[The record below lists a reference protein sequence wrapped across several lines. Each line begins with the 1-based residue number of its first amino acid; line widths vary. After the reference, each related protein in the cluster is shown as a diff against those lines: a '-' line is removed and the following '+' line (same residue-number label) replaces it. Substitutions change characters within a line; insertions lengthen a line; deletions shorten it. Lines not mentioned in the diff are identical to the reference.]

1 MISIDMATGALRYF
15 SQWIRI
21 QFSNVI
27 LLCLRIMGRKAPGAM
42 IVPQRR
48 IAHLVMNGRQRAGS
62 RANFCAPCPWLVF
75 DLSMALALLIP
86 IT

>member
-1 MISIDMATGALRYF
+1 
-15 SQWIRI
+15 
-21 QFSNVI
+21 
-27 LLCLRIMGRKAPGAM
+27 M

-48 IAHLVMNGRQRAGS
+48 IAHLVMNGRRRAGS